1 VLKGLSLTIERGE
14 FFCLLGPSGCGKTTV
29 LNLLAGFEQPTAG
42 AVRVDGRPV
51 TAPGVERTVVFQGDD
66 SLYTWL
72 TAVENVEFGLRLA
85 GVDAGPRRA
94 TAERYLDLVGLHGQ
108 GHKYPSQLSGGMKQR
123 IQIARALVCESPIL
137 LMDEPFAALDAQTR
151 SILQD
156 ELIGIW
162 QQTGR
167 TFLFITHDIGE
178 SILLANRIRPHDR
191 GPRGEDEDDRPRR
204 SGAPAPAGRSG
215 RRRAL
220 RAARRHGQRGSAPGR
235 RAAMNAVS
243 AAKAAPA
250 PPTTAARRRRL
261 GVPAALVPVLSVC
274 ALLLVWQVVSA
285 RFFPPVL
292 FPTPVMVGKALVGE
306 ILSGRLLTDS
316 VVSLRRIFAGFVL
329 GCTIGAG
336 LGLLM
341 GSVSAG
347 AAHARPVH
355 PVRALRPVDLA
366 PLAGVDLVRYWRGL
380 EALPHHLHDDVHRP
394 AQHARRGPQRAA
406 EQDPGGAEPRRHA
419 LAAISARHA
428 AREPS
433 WHLHGHAR
441 GHGAV
446 VHHGGRRPR

>member
-85 GVDAGPRRA
+85 GVEPRRRHA

-178 SILLANRIRPHDR
+178 SILLANRIGLMTA
-191 GPRGEDEDDRPRR
+191 GPE
-204 SGAPAPAGRSG
+204 AG
-215 RRRAL
+215 
-220 RAARRHGQRGSAPGR
+220 
-235 RAAMNAVS
+235 M
-243 AAKAAPA
+243 K
-250 PPTTAARRRRL
+250 
-261 GVPAALVPVLSVC
+261 
-274 ALLLVWQVVSA
+274 
-285 RFFPPVL
+285 
-292 FPTPVMVGKALVGE
+292 
-306 ILSGRLLTDS
+306 
-316 VVSLRRIFAGFVL
+316 
-329 GCTIGAG
+329 TI
-336 LGLLM
+336 
-341 GSVSAG
+341 V
-347 AAHARPVH
+347 
-355 PVRALRPVDLA
+355 PVDLA
-366 PLAGVDLVRYWRGL
+366 
-380 EALPHHLHDDVHRP
+380 RP
-394 AQHARRGPQRAA
+394 RRRGDPAVGALYERLADMVSEEVRRA
-406 EQDPGGAEPRRHA
+406 GALR
-419 LAAISARHA
+419 
-428 AREPS
+428 
-433 WHLHGHAR
+433 
-441 GHGAV
+441 
-446 VHHGGRRPR
+446 